1 MPGSAC
7 NNHPVNHPSQAGY
20 SQNKTTSHFKVLTR
34 VQKPIKHHPLFVTA
48 LLMQL
53 RMETT
58 LLDSAPGQ
66 GTVDMGSSLCAC
78 RSSLEFGSLKF
89 PIFLAFD
96 F

>member
-20 SQNKTTSHFKVLTR
+20 SQNKATSHFKVLTR

-58 LLDSAPGQ
+58 LLDFAPGQ
-66 GTVDMGSSLCAC
+66 GNSRHGVLFVC
-78 RSSLEFGSLKF
+78 L
-89 PIFLAFD
+89 
-96 F
+96 

>member
-20 SQNKTTSHFKVLTR
+20 SREKATSHFKVLTR
-34 VQKPIKHHPLFVTA
+34 VQKPINQRPLFVTA

-58 LLDSAPGQ
+58 LLDAAPGQ
-66 GTVDMGSSLCAC
+66 GTVDMGSSLCAVKRC
-78 RSSLEFGSLKF
+78 L
-89 PIFLAFD
+89 
-96 F
+96 